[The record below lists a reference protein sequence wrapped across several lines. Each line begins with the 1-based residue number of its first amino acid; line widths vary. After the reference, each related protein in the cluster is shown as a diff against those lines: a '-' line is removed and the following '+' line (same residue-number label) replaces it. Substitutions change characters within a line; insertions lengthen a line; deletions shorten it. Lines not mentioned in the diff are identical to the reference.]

1 MKDVFDF
8 NNPVMSFLSKLADL
22 MILNVITLICCVPI
36 VTVGASLS
44 SMYYVLLRLRQEET
58 SFVTKDFFHAFR
70 QNLKQGI
77 ILWIL
82 YLAAII
88 ALAAEY
94 YLIFVARIPE
104 LVEVRYGVYLFTALV
119 LISLTWSFVLLS
131 RYNNSFGR
139 VIINSYFIGF
149 THFVRT
155 IMMAL
160 LMMSPIAL
168 ILIYPAATPIILV
181 IGITLPCYLQTF
193 FFIKV
198 FEDLERHQTA
208 GENAQA

>member
-1 MKDVFDF
+1 
-8 NNPVMSFLSKLADL
+8 
-22 MILNVITLICCVPI
+22 
-36 VTVGASLS
+36 
-44 SMYYVLLRLRQEET
+44 MYYVLLRLRQEET

-82 YLAAII
+82 YLVAII

>member
-1 MKDVFDF
+1 MKDIFDF

-82 YLAAII
+82 YLVAII

-139 VIINSYFIGF
+139 VISNS
-149 THFVRT
+149 
-155 IMMAL
+155 
-160 LMMSPIAL
+160 
-168 ILIYPAATPIILV
+168 
-181 IGITLPCYLQTF
+181 
-193 FFIKV
+193 
-198 FEDLERHQTA
+198 
-208 GENAQA
+208 

>member
-168 ILIYPAATPIILV
+168 ILIYPSATPIILV

>member
-1 MKDVFDF
+1 MKGIFDF
-8 NNPVMSFLSKLADL
+8 NNPAMSFLSKLADL
-22 MILNVITLICCVPI
+22 MILNVLTIICCVPI

-44 SMYYVLLRLRQEET
+44 SMYYVLLRLRNEET

-70 QNLKQGI
+70 QNLRQGI

-94 YLIFVARIPE
+94 YLIFVACIPE
-104 LVEVRYGVYLFTALV
+104 LVEARYAVYLFTALV

-131 RYNNSFGR
+131 RYNNSVGR
-139 VIINSYFIGF
+139 IIINSYCIGF

-160 LMMSPIAL
+160 LMISPMAL

-181 IGITLPCYLQTF
+181 IGITLPGYLQTF

-198 FEDLERHQTA
+198 FEDLEQHPTA

>member
-1 MKDVFDF
+1 MQTH
-8 NNPVMSFLSKLADL
+8 LS
-22 MILNVITLICCVPI
+22 
-36 VTVGASLS
+36 
-44 SMYYVLLRLRQEET
+44 RLRSNSELQEVCRVHST
-58 SFVTKDFFHAFR
+58 RGK
-70 QNLKQGI
+70 
-77 ILWIL
+77 
-82 YLAAII
+82 
-88 ALAAEY
+88 
-94 YLIFVARIPE
+94 
-104 LVEVRYGVYLFTALV
+104 FTALV
-119 LISLTWSFVLLS
+119 LISLTWSFVLLF

-160 LMMSPIAL
+160 LMMSPMAL

-198 FEDLERHQTA
+198 FEDLKRHQTA

>member
-1 MKDVFDF
+1 MKDIFDF

-82 YLAAII
+82 YLVAII

>member
-1 MKDVFDF
+1 MKDFFDF

>member
-104 LVEVRYGVYLFTALV
+104 LVEVRYGVYLFTALL

>member
-8 NNPVMSFLSKLADL
+8 NNPVMSFLSKQADL

-131 RYNNSFGR
+131 QHNNSFGR